1 MTPDALAEHF
11 RTELG
16 ERVLAADVAYDQ
28 LTVTVDP
35 EHFAQAALFC
45 KQNLG
50 MTFFDFLAGVDER
63 EEGFSVVA
71 RVYNHVTRQGVLLR
85 AMAAGGREA
94 PRIPTLTEVYRG
106 ANWHERETYDMFGI
120 VFEGHPGLLPRILT
134 VENFEGWPLRKEFLL
149 TSREVKPWP
158 GAKEPGG
165 DDEEAKPA
173 ASTPAPGQDPADRA
187 AAAKEKAERAKKKA
201 AEARARKAAEKA
213 AAQGAENPAG
223 SEAPGSGPAPEDKA
237 AAQAPADDDSAQA
250 PADDAPDPGTPEG
263 AAEIADTAIAKDA
276 AAGSTVGP
284 EATPGEQAGSG
295 EPDIDPAE
303 EAHLAQG
310 GSPEPGGT
318 PGVEAEGTHDLESS
332 SARPSVEGDPAG
344 GSGSDADEGTDS
356 DTDAG
361 DDDE

>member
-28 LTVTVDP
+28 LTVTVDA

-50 MTFFDFLAGVDER
+50 MTFFDFLGGIDER

-71 RVYNHVTRQGVLLR
+71 RVYNHITRQGVQLK
-85 AMAAGGREA
+85 AMVPGGREA
-94 PRIPTLTEVYRG
+94 PRIPSLTEVYRG
-106 ANWHERETYDMFGI
+106 ANWHERETYDMYGI
-120 VFEGHPGLLPRILT
+120 VFEGHPGLLPRLLT

-173 ASTPAPGQDPADRA
+173 ASAPAPGQDPADRA

-213 AAQGAENPAG
+213 AAQ
-223 SEAPGSGPAPEDKA
+223 
-237 AAQAPADDDSAQA
+237 APADDDPAQA
-250 PADDAPDPGTPEG
+250 PAEDAPDPGTPEG

-284 EATPGEQAGSG
+284 EATPGEQEGSG
-295 EPDIDPAE
+295 EPDIDPAQ

-344 GSGSDADEGTDS
+344 GSGAGTDEGTDS